1 MGQVVRSFDSLKID
15 LGGCRRPPAGWCH
28 LKYPTTSVHHVLS
41 QFNRTAMMMPPP
53 PSKVPG
59 PLRKV
64 QDMWTKG
71 GHRAFHYTV
80 IPAIFAYGKSPSR
93 TLSLPTRFM
102 SNYYVLLRPLSSG

>member
-1 MGQVVRSFDSLKID
+1 
-15 LGGCRRPPAGWCH
+15 
-28 LKYPTTSVHHVLS
+28 
-41 QFNRTAMMMPPP
+41 MPPP

-80 IPAIFAYGKSPSR
+80 IPAIFAYGLYQADEL
-93 TLSLPTRFM
+93 TLNPIDLFKKIVFS
-102 SNYYVLLRPLSSG
+102 